1 MLASEPVPVAIF
13 DDEPE
18 GPVPATGSAE
28 ALAAVERLTTL
39 FAWASAPRMR
49 RDSVWQPGA
58 HPVQAGR
65 VFESSARRL
74 TRANIDRCF
83 RATNAIAAGV
93 AQINR

>member
-39 FAWASAPRMR
+39 FAWAHAAIQYGNQERTLYRLAACLSR
-49 RDSVWQPGA
+49 
-58 HPVQAGR
+58 
-65 VFESSARRL
+65 AR
-74 TRANIDRCF
+74 
-83 RATNAIAAGV
+83 GG
-93 AQINR
+93 